1 MLFHDNTETFRN
13 VFETVVSGLN
23 RGLKLG
29 A

>member
-1 MLFHDNTETFRN
+1 MLFHDDTETLRN

-23 RGLKLG
+23 KSLKLG